1 MTTLLP
7 SGCSVATRGNIRLTK
22 NKTEQQ
28 PSVKKRFV
36 CEVCGSELS
45 SRQQLVAHTYR
56 HTGDLPYKCDASG
69 CAMAFPRKA
78 SLDR

>member
-1 MTTLLP
+1 MVQLFS

-22 NKTEQQ
+22 DKPEQ
-28 PSVKKRFV
+28 PAVKKHFV
-36 CEVCGSELS
+36 CEVCGAELS
-45 SRQQLVAHTYR
+45 SRQQLVAHAYR
-56 HTGDLPYKCDASG
+56 HTGDLPYKCEASG